1 MVDKETLQFKER
13 AVLAYTDN
21 IKKKFPQM
29 SDYEIALITEAFKTG
44 FNVGKPNYE
53 NEAQKQIA
61 LSMLS
66 I

>member
-1 MVDKETLQFKER
+1 MDKETLEFKEK
-13 AVLAYTDN
+13 AVSTYTDN

-53 NEAQKQIA
+53 NEVQRQVA